1 MSHGIWKQ
9 QGNSYDVTNSEAG
22 WQATNPASCKHD
34 PGLKEVPEPSSK
46 HSISAVAHSG
56 EVAATSGGT
65 GRNYQGEFDSLTA
78 RSARSDSC
86 GSAPSALRFISPNH
100 LPSRMRLNCDWKI
113 SFIELLWRP
122 DPPNGSPKRSARIL
136 KTRGLVSAVRHGFAR
151 LERKC
156 FGVSSGSLVGLHQAG
171 AVPAHASLVHFPLS
185 TRAFAK
191 SHCSGGN
198 VAPDLPLSVWPH
210 HPDPL

>member
-9 QGNSYDVTNSEAG
+9 QGNPYDVTNSEAG

-65 GRNYQGEFDSLTA
+65 GRNHQGEFDSLTA

-86 GSAPSALRFISPNH
+86 GSVPSALRFISPKYIIVYCPVYLGDDIYCCH
-100 LPSRMRLNCDWKI
+100 PICQLLLDHDTDFIFVCKPSGRAL
-113 SFIELLWRP
+113 
-122 DPPNGSPKRSARIL
+122 AR
-136 KTRGLVSAVRHGFAR
+136 
-151 LERKC
+151 
-156 FGVSSGSLVGLHQAG
+156 
-171 AVPAHASLVHFPLS
+171 AHP
-185 TRAFAK
+185 
-191 SHCSGGN
+191 
-198 VAPDLPLSVWPH
+198 
-210 HPDPL
+210 